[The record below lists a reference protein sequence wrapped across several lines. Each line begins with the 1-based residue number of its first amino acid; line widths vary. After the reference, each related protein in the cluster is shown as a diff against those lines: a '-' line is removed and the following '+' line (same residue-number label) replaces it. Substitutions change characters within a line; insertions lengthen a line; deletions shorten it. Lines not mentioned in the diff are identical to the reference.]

1 MSVVHPMF
9 DTNYP
14 RSPMLNLLKLRLL
27 TPPGLLLNYSK
38 KRSHSDLGAD
48 LEPQHELTK
57 RSRTAP
63 PSPPSAP
70 ATAVLPKA
78 ALFKQTP
85 QRVSLPS
92 LSTAL
97 ERAKD
102 PIVPTVLLDY
112 FDTYKPHDENW
123 RYGLLDLIRA
133 KPSFLN
139 SYSYLEAHAHNRPMD
154 GGAGLKMAAKND
166 TAATTATQPNTQK
179 EPVKLPPISELSL
192 GVKPHFDSRVSKS
205 LPALAERKINFP
217 YESNYTY
224 LNKTYMNDVERY
236 PEYLELA
243 QSLIQLSRP
252 AGAGAS
258 YYQPEYRPPVAAVNT
273 VPFTPENSFTENEP
287 SSPKKKQKTKF
298 IPITPPSVKDK
309 SRSELMRL
317 PPRHGQQAARVCI
330 SCGSD
335 QSPCWRPSW
344 SIKEGQ
350 LCNSCGLR
358 YKKTLARCLNKKCKK
373 IPAKGEWLLMQT
385 KGKADFGDEKAYS
398 CLDCGWKVEVK

>member
-1 MSVVHPMF
+1 MSLVRPMF
-9 DTNYP
+9 DSNYP
-14 RSPMLNLLKLRLL
+14 RSPTLNLLKLRLL
-27 TPPGLLLNYSK
+27 TPPGLLLTYSK
-38 KRSHSDLGAD
+38 KRSHSDLVAES
-48 LEPQHELTK
+48 EPQHEQTK

-78 ALFKQTP
+78 ALFKQNAT
-85 QRVSLPS
+85 RVSLPS

-97 ERAKD
+97 KRAKD

-139 SYSYLEAHAHNRPMD
+139 SYSYLEAHAHNRSQPVD
-154 GGAGLKMAAKND
+154 APVKMAAKND
-166 TAATTATQPNTQK
+166 TVTENVESARQPT
-179 EPVKLPPISELSL
+179 ERESVKLPPISELSL
-192 GVKPHFDSRVSKS
+192 GVRPQFDSRVSRA
-205 LPALAERKINFP
+205 LPTLAERKINFP

-224 LNKTYMNDVERY
+224 LNKTYMKDVEQY

-252 AGAGAS
+252 TGAGAS
-258 YYQPEYRPPVAAVNT
+258 YYQPEYKPPVKT
-273 VPFTPENSFTENEP
+273 VPFTPETSFTDNEP
-287 SSPKKKQKTKF
+287 TSPRKKQKTKF

-309 SRSELMRL
+309 SRLELMRL
-317 PPRHGQQAARVCI
+317 PPRHGHQAARLCI

-344 SIKEGQ
+344 STKEGQ

-373 IPAKGEWLLMQT
+373 IPAKGEWLLMQS